1 MHKKQ
6 RTTKHIRGNWNWNW
20 NWLRCVREGAKKCHS
35 AKIWWQKTPTK
46 TGSAPRRWWG
56 GGERQGKLESEVLRH
71 KECMYVAGELTKANT
86 WHLALFDVVSGH
98 VGARLP
104 EEARRDARRDIV
116 GHSCRCRDGR
126 ADLQTMHMAVNTL
139 DDSATPRAATSP
151 PPTAM
156 SCHALR
162 SFPSYCPFSGCRLN
176 LLPSGI
182 SFRVQVE
189 EQEEQTFPKCDKTT
203 NRQKKKGKKESSEC
217 EREIEKMWRKRCDT

>member
-1 MHKKQ
+1 
-6 RTTKHIRGNWNWNW
+6 
-20 NWLRCVREGAKKCHS
+20 
-35 AKIWWQKTPTK
+35 
-46 TGSAPRRWWG
+46 
-56 GGERQGKLESEVLRH
+56 
-71 KECMYVAGELTKANT
+71 MYVAGELTKANT

-151 PPTAM
+151 PPPPHTALPCPALFPLVLPFLRL
-156 SCHALR
+156 SLKFTALR
-162 SFPSYCPFSGCRLN
+162 HFISGAGGGARGGAAPLWA
-176 LLPSGI
+176 
-182 SFRVQVE
+182 
-189 EQEEQTFPKCDKTT
+189 QTFPKCDKTT

>member
-1 MHKKQ
+1 
-6 RTTKHIRGNWNWNW
+6 
-20 NWLRCVREGAKKCHS
+20 
-35 AKIWWQKTPTK
+35 
-46 TGSAPRRWWG
+46 
-56 GGERQGKLESEVLRH
+56 
-71 KECMYVAGELTKANT
+71 MYVAGELTKANT

-151 PPTAM
+151 PPPTAM

-189 EQEEQTFPKCDKTT
+189 EQEEELLRSGRKHFRNVTKQQIDK
-203 NRQKKKGKKESSEC
+203 KKKGKKESSEC